1 MRAFIHS
8 FLLSWGWMVL
18 AKWPM
23 SVTWLKVISDVYL
36 SSSGSQHVVHGATA
50 AAAWRGS
57 LLEIHSRQ
65 TCESELLE
73 MEAKKFMVQQALQ
86 VIFCTLKTAKP
97 GPKAWWYHNL
107 KHLFG
112 FYTSCVAVCK
122 TTYLLLRADP
132 QIELITS
139 PFLFTTLLPI
149 HASVIESALFWRI
162 Y

>member
-8 FLLSWGWMVL
+8 SLLSWDWMVL

-23 SVTWLKVISDVYL
+23 SITWLKVISDVYL
-36 SSSGSQHVVHGATA
+36 YSSGSQHVVHGVTA
-50 AAAWRGS
+50 AAWHGS

-65 TCESELLE
+65 TCESEFLE
-73 MEAKKFMVQQALQ
+73 MEAKKFIIQQALQ
-86 VIFCTLKTAKP
+86 VIFCTQKTAKR

-112 FYTSCVAVCK
+112 FYTSCVAVRK
-122 TTYLLLRADP
+122 TTYLVLRADP
-132 QIELITS
+132 QIALITS
-139 PFLFTTLLPI
+139 PFLFTTLFPI
-149 HASVIESALFWRI
+149 HAPVIESSLFWRI